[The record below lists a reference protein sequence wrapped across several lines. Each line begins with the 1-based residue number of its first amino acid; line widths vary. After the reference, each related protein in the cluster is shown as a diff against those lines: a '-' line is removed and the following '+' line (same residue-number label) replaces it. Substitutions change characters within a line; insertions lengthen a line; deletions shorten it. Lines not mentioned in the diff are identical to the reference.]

1 MVIYNFAKK
10 YPPPPL
16 PPVANSVFNF
26 DANILSVR
34 EF

>member
-10 YPPPPL
+10 YP

>member
-1 MVIYNFAKK
+1 MVIYNFAEK
-10 YPPPPL
+10 YPLP

>member
-10 YPPPPL
+10 YPP